1 MTFRFESL
9 LRLRK
14 NAENLEQR
22 AMAEMQNHLYARQNE
37 LQDLNSSDTKNKDE
51 LQTRLQQTIPGR
63 TLGLYDRYFQSLG
76 IRSGLQKQI
85 ISETA
90 EKVETKRLELV
101 EAMKK
106 RRVMEI
112 LKDREILKKKRKVL
126 KDEIALMDEIASTR
140 WPTGKL

>member
-51 LQTRLQQTIPGR
+51 LQTLLQQTIPGR

-106 RRVMEI
+106 RRVLEI
-112 LKDREILKKKRKVL
+112 LKDREILKKKRKAL

>member
-37 LQDLNSSDTKNKDE
+37 LQDLKSSDTKNKDE

-106 RRVMEI
+106 RRVLEI

>member
-51 LQTRLQQTIPGR
+51 LQTRLQQTLPGR

-112 LKDREILKKKRKVL
+112 LKDREILKKKSKVL

>member
-51 LQTRLQQTIPGR
+51 LQTRLQQTLPGR

-90 EKVETKRLELV
+90 ENVETKRLELV

-106 RRVMEI
+106 RRVLEI

>member
-106 RRVMEI
+106 RRVLEI

>member
-51 LQTRLQQTIPGR
+51 LQTLLQQTLPGR

-106 RRVMEI
+106 RRVLEI

>member
-112 LKDREILKKKRKVL
+112 LKDREILKKKSKVL

>member
-51 LQTRLQQTIPGR
+51 LQTLLQQTIPGR

-106 RRVMEI
+106 RRVLEI